1 MYKKLHELII
11 KIVFESLITSG
22 TLSYLQINPT
32 LRNEKII
39 DRKNLKTYLKDT
51 IFSMND
57 KNSFYTG
64 SYSYLRNIPYKYMN
78 FMDDKNELKNIFD
91 LHQEKSYQHTLIS
104 LDWISQLQI
113 CHKILNQRINFITG
127 GTGIGKTAV
136 IPFLYM
142 YFLKALEYNHSSRV
156 VCTVPRI
163 KPLGDTSKDMSN
175 FLGVPIKKKENKE
188 KKDDKEKKDNKY
200 DNFYHIQQKST
211 KHDHITHDD
220 IIFTRLTTDG
230 SLIQELM
237 NPFLK
242 ENKGKDYSLRNKFD
256 IIIVDE
262 SHEHNTN
269 MDIIL
274 TLCRNIC
281 HNNNSIKLVIMSAT
295 IEDDEPIYRRF
306 YRNINDNKKFPL
318 NLWIKEHKLD
328 RINIDRRS
336 HIAIPGKQTN
346 FEITEIYKPEEEANI
361 VTKNIMNSAN
371 SGYGLL
377 FQPGRKEI
385 IESVEYLNQTMKK
398 NIIAI
403 PFYRE
408 LSRHLLDIV
417 EDVDNKLKMIKCDR
431 SGITA
436 FNAEWTNGTNTYDQC
451 VIVATPIA
459 EASITI
465 DKLKFVFDTGIQK
478 TSEYN
483 PHTNS
488 SDLNPTFISESSRK
502 QRKGRVGRVSPG
514 KVYFFYKKDFTK
526 NNKIKYSISLQDI
539 SFTLIKML
547 RDSNSEEKC
556 ISIDLSQPNNT
567 HKLDDIDKQT
577 KNLNKILKLQYC
589 IDEKIYDYYGNE
601 DYYDYNNYS
610 SCNIFYETGYDS
622 KDIIDSKGLFYVIH
636 PDELKINRNIN
647 GEIISKIDETDKDIT
662 LIKRFNK
669 LNMISSVKMFSFLNN
684 LMRLF
689 LIGFNKTNII
699 KTELCSTIVKLHEK
713 LSKNRDFFDY
723 SDTLLIIYSKLF
735 NCYDDIL
742 RYISFKNI
750 LQNDIKKLFIQDLN
764 TLKTNIITQDSD
776 VYALIEISKKI
787 DNKLKS
793 YGKLYNINDKENVK
807 KIVYDKDKHDKI
819 TKILTNKINVNSS
832 KPKEDDM
839 NKYSTNFIEWEEKE
853 TNSILKDI
861 CDKMHLKFETIQK
874 IRKEYSKLKNTILI
888 SENIQ
893 EEKSPKNIN
902 INKIIDKLKPLK
914 NCFVGH
920 DPITICLLLSR
931 PNNIVKF
938 ITGTQNK
945 YLFIHK
951 PLINKIAS
959 FEYFY
964 DKSNKKFKP
973 MTLMRELHIKNYIY
987 YENYDISKDYIQ
999 FAHKIA
1005 PKDFKI
1011 IINIYNLYVLKKTY
1025 DKQLKYR
1032 KDMKIDDIKASLNYT
1047 KTFEIIY
1054 NDLKSNR
1061 FPGIWNILS
1070 SIDDTYLQF
1079 SELMKKYES
1088 GEL

>member
-1 MYKKLHELII
+1 
-11 KIVFESLITSG
+11 
-22 TLSYLQINPT
+22 
-32 LRNEKII
+32 
-39 DRKNLKTYLKDT
+39 
-51 IFSMND
+51 
-57 KNSFYTG
+57 
-64 SYSYLRNIPYKYMN
+64 
-78 FMDDKNELKNIFD
+78 
-91 LHQEKSYQHTLIS
+91 
-104 LDWISQLQI
+104 
-113 CHKILNQRINFITG
+113 
-127 GTGIGKTAV
+127 
-136 IPFLYM
+136 
-142 YFLKALEYNHSSRV
+142 
-156 VCTVPRI
+156 
-163 KPLGDTSKDMSN
+163 
-175 FLGVPIKKKENKE
+175 
-188 KKDDKEKKDNKY
+188 
-200 DNFYHIQQKST
+200 
-211 KHDHITHDD
+211 
-220 IIFTRLTTDG
+220 
-230 SLIQELM
+230 
-237 NPFLK
+237 
-242 ENKGKDYSLRNKFD
+242 
-256 IIIVDE
+256 
-262 SHEHNTN
+262 
-269 MDIIL
+269 
-274 TLCRNIC
+274 
-281 HNNNSIKLVIMSAT
+281 
-295 IEDDEPIYRRF
+295 
-306 YRNINDNKKFPL
+306 
-318 NLWIKEHKLD
+318 
-328 RINIDRRS
+328 
-336 HIAIPGKQTN
+336 
-346 FEITEIYKPEEEANI
+346 
-361 VTKNIMNSAN
+361 
-371 SGYGLL
+371 
-377 FQPGRKEI
+377 
-385 IESVEYLNQTMKK
+385 
-398 NIIAI
+398 
-403 PFYRE
+403 
-408 LSRHLLDIV
+408 
-417 EDVDNKLKMIKCDR
+417 
-431 SGITA
+431 
-436 FNAEWTNGTNTYDQC
+436 
-451 VIVATPIA
+451 
-459 EASITI
+459 
-465 DKLKFVFDTGIQK
+465 
-478 TSEYN
+478 
-483 PHTNS
+483 
-488 SDLNPTFISESSRK
+488 
-502 QRKGRVGRVSPG
+502 
-514 KVYFFYKKDFTK
+514 
-526 NNKIKYSISLQDI
+526 
-539 SFTLIKML
+539 
-547 RDSNSEEKC
+547 
-556 ISIDLSQPNNT
+556 
-567 HKLDDIDKQT
+567 
-577 KNLNKILKLQYC
+577 
-589 IDEKIYDYYGNE
+589 
-601 DYYDYNNYS
+601 
-610 SCNIFYETGYDS
+610 
-622 KDIIDSKGLFYVIH
+622 
-636 PDELKINRNIN
+636 
-647 GEIISKIDETDKDIT
+647 
-662 LIKRFNK
+662 
-669 LNMISSVKMFSFLNN
+669 
-684 LMRLF
+684 MRLF

-861 CDKMHLKFETIQK
+861 CDKMHLKFEIIQK

-938 ITGTQNK
+938 ITGTKNK

-1011 IINIYNLYVLKKTY
+1011 ISHIYNLYVLKKTY

-1032 KDMKIDDIKASLNYT
+1032 KDMKVDDIKASLNYT